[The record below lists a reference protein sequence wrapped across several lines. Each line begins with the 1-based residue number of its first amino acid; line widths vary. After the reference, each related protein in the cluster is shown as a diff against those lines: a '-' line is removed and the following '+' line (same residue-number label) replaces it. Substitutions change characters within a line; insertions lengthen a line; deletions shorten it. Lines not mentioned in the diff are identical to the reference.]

1 MDIEL
6 TIIRLQMI
14 VEVFLATV
22 CAHMKMQLVK
32 LLTTDLWCERVSI
45 NCNDIHYVQHSENGS
60 TPKRKTFTSLK
71 PLTLKLTGTF

>member
-32 LLTTDLWCERVSI
+32 LTTDLWCEHVSI
-45 NCNDIHYVQHSENGS
+45 NCNAM
-60 TPKRKTFTSLK
+60 TFIMCSKVKMEAPQREKYL
-71 PLTLKLTGTF
+71 LV